1 MMISKDEISDA
12 KGKRRRGVKP
22 LLAAALAVIILL
34 VVVFG
39 INSRKSNNAVI
50 QERLQPVEVASVMSR
65 PFGEELSVAGT
76 VTPFAEAKLSPKVM
90 GRVNSVSAD
99 VGRRVR
105 EGDILMTIDQSDYL
119 TALKQAEANLAMA
132 AANTIQAETGYE
144 NARLNFQRT
153 QELFK
158 TGAVSQSQLEAAKG
172 QLAAAESSYKANQ
185 AQIQQLQ
192 ALLEK
197 ARSDYSNTEVRAPF
211 PGVVARRSAE
221 IGEMVSQ
228 QVSVF
233 TIIQDEP
240 LLVRVNLPENAV
252 TKVSPGQQVDI
263 FVAATGKTYK
273 GTVKTVAPQADSQT
287 RAFAAEV
294 KLEGVGQEVKP
305 GMVAEL
311 RITTRQVD
319 SALVVPT
326 DALLDEDGGSGVFVV
341 ENGVAL
347 HRKVSTG
354 LTGQGYTQVVSGLKQ
369 GELVVVKGNHL
380 LVDGT
385 KVRVEGARR
394 DSPPRAGGE
403 SR

>member
-1 MMISKDEISDA
+1 MIFKNEVSDA
-12 KGKRRRGVKP
+12 KGKGRKWVKP
-22 LLAAALAVIILL
+22 LVAAALLVLILLL
-34 VVVFG
+34 VVSR
-39 INSRKSNNAVI
+39 INSKKTDNAVT

-90 GRVNSVSAD
+90 GRVNSVNAD
-99 VGRRVR
+99 VGQRVR
-105 EGDILMTIDQSDYL
+105 QGDILMTIDQSDYV
-119 TALKQAEANLAMA
+119 TALKQAEASLAMA

-144 NARLNFQRT
+144 NARLNYQRT

-158 TGAVSQSQLEAAKG
+158 TGAVSQSQLEAARG

-211 PGVVARRSAE
+211 SGVVAKRSAE

-228 QVSVF
+228 QVSIF

-240 LLVRVNLPENAV
+240 LLVRVNLPENTV
-252 TKVSPGQQVDI
+252 TKVFPGQQVDI
-263 FVAATGKTYK
+263 YVAATGKTYK
-273 GTVKTVAPQADSQT
+273 GAVKTVAPQADSQT
-287 RAFAAEV
+287 RAFASEI
-294 KLEGVGQEVKP
+294 KLDGVGQEVKP

-311 RITTRQVD
+311 RIITRQVD

-326 DALLDEDGGSGVFVV
+326 DALLDEDGGSGIFVV
-341 ENGVAL
+341 ENGVAN
-347 HRKVSTG
+347 HRKVTTG

-369 GELVVVKGNHL
+369 GDLVAVRGNHL
-380 LVDGT
+380 LVDGM
-385 KVRVEGARR
+385 KVRVEGAKR

-403 SR
+403 PR